1 MSMVPDL
8 LRRHRGPLMAAGALG
23 ALASAANVALLA
35 YLNDRVTSAAPGA
48 GVGWL
53 PVFLAGVGVMLALLM
68 AGNRVLAG
76 VSARVVAG
84 LRADLTAAL
93 LAMRH
98 DDFQRAGRG
107 AMTAVLT
114 DDVDNLSE
122 GLSIAPQFLLH
133 AVTVLGCCVYLA
145 WLSPSAFLCFAATVA
160 AGVTLAVVF
169 SRRGSQAYEGYRRLK
184 SAYYQHLQTL
194 FDGSRD
200 LATHRQ
206 RRRHFRE
213 REMAPALARL
223 RVSQLGYDMSWHL
236 SETWMRA
243 LLMIA
248 LGVTLGTIQALH
260 AGSQALTVSYV
271 VGITFLAGSVEF
283 VVNTQAA
290 LWKAATSARTI
301 GALSL
306 RLTASC
312 VTADDTRATGSIAA
326 TGAERGL
333 SFVDE
338 VRAKEAPPPPAFP
351 DWRQIHFHEIR
362 YHADA
367 ADPEAFVLG
376 PVTLTLRRGEV
387 LFLVGG
393 NGSGKSTFAR
403 VMNGLVERS
412 GGGILVDGI
421 PIPAQA
427 PMAYRDLFSTLYADQ
442 HVFEAPIDADGEP
455 PDPSRVADALERLG
469 LSRRVSLRE
478 DGRWS
483 DIALSQGQRKR
494 LALIQAWLD
503 ERPVVI
509 LDEWAA
515 EQDPEFRAHF
525 YEHLLPEMRRQG
537 HTLVVVSHDDRY
549 FHLADRVC
557 QFESGVLQPSP
568 VLANAANAVP
578 AFPPATSPAPVRPAP
593 AAAVA
598 PAPATTPGADKAPSA
613 P

>member
-1 MSMVPDL
+1 MSMIPDL
-8 LRRHRGPLMAAGALG
+8 LRRHRGPLAAAGALG

-35 YLNDRVTSAAPGA
+35 FLNDRVTSAAPGA

-53 PVFLAGVGVMLALLM
+53 LLFLAGVGVMLVLLM

-98 DDFQRAGRG
+98 EDFQRAGRG

-169 SRRGSQAYEGYRRLK
+169 SRRGSRAYEGYRRLK
-184 SAYYQHLQTL
+184 AAYYQHLQTL

-223 RVSQLGYDMSWHL
+223 RGAQLDYDMSWHL

-248 LGVTLGTIQALH
+248 LGITLGAIQALH

-306 RLTASC
+306 RLTAAGTPAAQA
-312 VTADDTRATGSIAA
+312 VAGHAGETPAAYLARAEDASPPTGLA
-326 TGAERGL
+326 
-333 SFVDE
+333 
-338 VRAKEAPPPPAFP
+338 
-351 DWRQIHFHEIR
+351 DWRHIHFHEIR

-393 NGSGKSTFAR
+393 NGSGKSTFAK

-412 GGGILVDGI
+412 GGSILVDGM
-421 PIPAQA
+421 PVPART

-455 PDPSRVADALERLG
+455 PDRPRVADALERLG
-469 LSRRVSLRE
+469 LARRVALRD

-537 HTLVVVSHDDRY
+537 RTLVVVSHDDRY

-557 QFESGVLQPSP
+557 RFESGVLQPSP
-568 VLANAANAVP
+568 VTPSALVRQAPDAAVP
-578 AFPPATSPAPVRPAP
+578 APC
-593 AAAVA
+593 AV
-598 PAPATTPGADKAPSA
+598 KACSA